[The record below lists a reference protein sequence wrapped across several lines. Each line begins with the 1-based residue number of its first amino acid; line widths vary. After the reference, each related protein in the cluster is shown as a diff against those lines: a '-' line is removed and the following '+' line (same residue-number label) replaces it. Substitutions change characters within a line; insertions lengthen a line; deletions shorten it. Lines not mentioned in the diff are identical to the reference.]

1 MDENQLELDQS
12 LYILMDMYNKAKKNK
27 QLSFEVNS
35 IIFDGLNTREHV
47 QYFLKEVRNDV
58 TVDYGLN
65 ITFTFRS
72 H

>member
-27 QLSFEVNS
+27 QLSFEVNP

>member
-47 QYFLKEVRNDV
+47 QYFLKAVRYDV
-58 TVDYGLN
+58 TVDYGLT